1 MSGGKLLL
9 NLFWQGRCVFTNLF
23 QRNHLSTNDL
33 KGRFGEKLA
42 KKYLS
47 KKGYSFLEQNWRCKK
62 NRRLEIDLI
71 FKDKEVLVFVE
82 VRARSTK
89 SLISGYDSINRKK
102 LNTLKRSFIAFLRE
116 NPKQFP
122 NYRFDIVEIDLPTD
136 KNLKPSMH
144 HHENIAIF

>member
-9 NLFWQGRCVFTNLF
+9 NLFRQGSCVFTNLF

>member
-9 NLFWQGRCVFTNLF
+9 DLFRKGRCILADLF
-23 QRNHLSTNDL
+23 LRNNLSTNDL
-33 KGRFGEKLA
+33 KGKFGEKLA

-71 FKDKEVLVFVE
+71 FKDKEILVFVE
-82 VRARSTK
+82 VRSRSSK
-89 SLISGYDSINRKK
+89 SLVSGYDSINRKK
-102 LNTLKRSFIAFLRE
+102 LNTLKRSFIAFLGE
-116 NPKQFP
+116 SPKQFP

-136 KNLKPSMH
+136 KNLKPSIY

>member
-1 MSGGKLLL
+1 MNGGKLLL
-9 NLFWQGRCVFTNLF
+9 NLFRQGRCVFTNLF
-23 QRNHLSTNDL
+23 QRNHLITNDL

-71 FKDKEVLVFVE
+71 FKDKDVLVFVE

-89 SLISGYDSINRKK
+89 SLVNGYDSINRKK

-116 NPKQFP
+116 SPNQFP

-136 KNLKPSMH
+136 KNLKPSIH

>member
-1 MSGGKLLL
+1 L
-9 NLFWQGRCVFTNLF
+9 NLFRQGSCVFTNLF